1 MLEIEKQV
9 IELLD
14 KGKSFSDI
22 SKILKVPI
30 QLVKFIDDNFKYRSK
45 K

>member
-14 KGKSFSDI
+14 SGKTYGDV
-22 SKILKVPI
+22 SKMLKVPV
-30 QLVKFIDDNFKYRSK
+30 QFVKFIDDNFKDRSK
-45 K
+45 